1 VWSFGVVLYEMLSG
15 RQAFSGETASEIL
28 AAVLKTEPEWS
39 VLPASVPPRVGRMLR
54 RCLEKDLRRRVQA
67 IGEARIAIEDALAGA
82 PDETAAVLAGA
93 APFWRHALPWSLGAA
108 LLAFLLGLWAP
119 WRPVPQPEKP
129 QRLSVELGADAS
141 LVTDLGTAAVLS
153 PDGSVLAFIAR
164 KAASEVQQLYVR
176 RLDQLQ
182 AAPLAGTEGA
192 RHPFFSSD
200 GEWVAFFASGKLKKV
215 AVTGGAAVTLC
226 EAPDDRGGTWSEEG
240 SILFTPTVQTG
251 LWRVSSAGGEAEA
264 LTTPDQAAETSHS
277 WPQALPGGEAVLFTA
292 RRAASN
298 LAASNR
304 VANLVV
310 QQLPGG
316 PRKIVHRGGY
326 HGRYLPSGHL
336 VYMHEGTLFA
346 APFDLHRLETTGPPA
361 PALDGIAWGNGA
373 VQFAFSRRG
382 TLVFVPGVGGAGAVP
397 IQWMDAQGNLTP
409 LRAVSADYR
418 NIRFSPDG
426 RRLGISI
433 VQGRQWDVWIY
444 EWERDTLSR
453 LTFDAGED
461 YSPVWTPNGQ
471 RIAFGS
477 TRADKATLNLYWQRA
492 DGTGEA
498 ERLTESPNSQNP
510 TSWHPS
516 EKFLAFWEEHPQ
528 TALDIMILPLEG
540 DEVSGWKPGKPSVF
554 LNTPFREWFAA
565 FSPDGR
571 WLAYQSNESGTY
583 EVYVRPFPGPG
594 GKWQVSTGGGESPV
608 WSRNGKEL
616 FYWSGERIWVASY
629 AVQGDSFRAE
639 KPRAW
644 SPGRVAWRAGF
655 ARFDPHPDGKRF
667 AIVAVAEETEVR
679 QDKVVFITNFFD
691 ELRRIAPPAKR

>member
-1 VWSFGVVLYEMLSG
+1 MLSG

-39 VLPASVPPRVGRMLR
+39 VLPASAPARVSRILR

-82 PDETAAVLAGA
+82 PDETVAVLPGA
-93 APFWRHALPWSLGAA
+93 ALWRRALPWSLGVA

-119 WRPVPQPEKP
+119 WRPVPQAEKP

-141 LVTDLGTAAVLS
+141 LVTEFGTAAVLS
-153 PDGSVLAFIAR
+153 PDGSVLAFRAR
-164 KAASEVQQLYVR
+164 TAAGEASQLYVR
-176 RLDQLQ
+176 RLDQLE

-192 RHPFFSSD
+192 RNPFFSPD
-200 GEWVAFFASGKLKKV
+200 GEWIAFFASGKLKKV
-215 AVTGGAAVTLC
+215 AITGGAAVTLC
-226 EAPDDRGGTWSEEG
+226 EAPDDRGGTWSEDG
-240 SILFTPTVQTG
+240 SILFTPGAQTG
-251 LWRVSSAGGEAEA
+251 LWRVSSAGGAAEA
-264 LTTPDQAAETSHS
+264 LATPDQAAGETSYG
-277 WPQALPGGEAVLFTA
+277 WPQALPGGESVLFTA
-292 RRAASN
+292 RRAAAN
-298 LAASNR
+298 LEAGNR

-310 QQLPGG
+310 QRLPGG

-326 HGRYLPSGHL
+326 YGRYLPSGHL
-336 VYMHEGTLFA
+336 VYMVEGTLFA
-346 APFDLHRLETTGPPA
+346 APFDLDRLETTGPPA
-361 PALDGIAWGNGA
+361 PVLEGVVSANGA
-373 VQFAFSRRG
+373 QFAFSSRG
-382 TLVFVPGVGGAGAVP
+382 TLVFVPGVSGVAAVP

-409 LRAVSADYR
+409 LLAAAADYR
-418 NIRFSPDG
+418 TFRLSPDG
-426 RRLGISI
+426 RRLAITI
-433 VQGRQWDVWIY
+433 VQGQRDVWVY

-453 LTFDAGED
+453 LTFDASDD
-461 YSPVWTPNGQ
+461 YDPVWTPNGQ
-471 RIAFGS
+471 RIAFAS
-477 TRADKATLNLYWQRA
+477 TRADKVMLNLYWQRA

-498 ERLTESPNSQNP
+498 ERLTESPNSQYP

-516 EKFLAFWEEHPQ
+516 GKFLAFWEVHPQ
-528 TALDIMILPLEG
+528 TQFDIMILPLEG

-554 LNTPFREWFAA
+554 LNTPFNEGLAA

-571 WLAYQSNESGTY
+571 FLAYNSNESGTY

-616 FYWSGERIWVASY
+616 FYWAAERIWVASY
-629 AVQGDSFRAE
+629 AAQGDSFRAE

-644 SPGRVAWRAGF
+644 SPGRIPWRAGS
-655 ARFDPHPDGKRF
+655 ARFDAHPDGKRF
-667 AIVAVAEETEVR
+667 AVVAAAEETEVR
-679 QDKVVFITNFFD
+679 RDKVVLITNFFD